1 MINKG
6 LEVNAV
12 ERSETAFTSK
22 KKIVILLIK
31 NPKGAFTLM
40 ELTDK
45 MIEQFKAD
53 LKGAKTYEDL
63 MGKDGAIKKLIA
75 KSLEQMLE
83 SELTEQLGYEKYS
96 PEGKNTGNSR
106 NGKTDKTLK
115 NDNGEIEITVPRDR
129 NGEFDPI
136 IVKKYER
143 TIGPIEDKIISMYA
157 KGMTVRDIQSHI
169 QELYGLDVSA
179 TLISNITDK
188 IVHIATE
195 WQNRPLEAMY
205 PIVFFDAIHYKVRD
219 ESKKV
224 TSKAAY
230 TCLGVEVSGRK
241 DLLGLWVGEAEG
253 ANFWLSVLTEL
264 KNRGIQDILVACID
278 GLKGFPEAINTV
290 FPKTEIQL
298 CVIHQIRN
306 TLKYI
311 ASKDQKEFMKQL
323 KPVYSAPTE
332 ESALENLKM
341 LEENWS
347 KKYSL
352 ALKSWKQNWN
362 NLATSFKYPEEIR
375 TVIYTTNAVEAVHRQ
390 FRKVTKTR
398 SLFPNDDALK
408 KMLYLA
414 YRDLSKKWTMP
425 IRNWSIVI
433 SNFSIMFEQR
443 LAPFL

>member
-1 MINKG
+1 
-6 LEVNAV
+6 
-12 ERSETAFTSK
+12 
-22 KKIVILLIK
+22 
-31 NPKGAFTLM
+31 M
-40 ELTDK
+40 ELTDE
-45 MIEQFKAD
+45 IFEQFKAD
-53 LKGAKTYEDL
+53 LAKAKNYDDL

-83 SELTEQLGYEKYS
+83 SELTEHLGYEKHS
-96 PEGKNTGNSR
+96 PTGKNTGNSR
-106 NGKTDKTLK
+106 NGKTHKTLK

-129 NGEFDPI
+129 NGEFDPV

-157 KGMTVRDIQSHI
+157 KGMTTRDIQSHI

-179 TLISNITDK
+179 TLVSNITDK
-188 IVHIATE
+188 IVNTATE
-195 WQNRPLEAMY
+195 WQNRPLETMY
-205 PIVFFDAIHYKVRD
+205 PIVFFDAIHYKVKD
-219 ESKKV
+219 ETKRV
-224 TSKAAY
+224 ISKAAY
-230 TCLGVEVSGRK
+230 TCLGVDVNGRK

-253 ANFWLSVLTEL
+253 ANFWLSVFTEL
-264 KNRGIQDILVACID
+264 NNRGMKDVLVACVD

-290 FPKTEIQL
+290 FPKAEIQL

-332 ESALENLKM
+332 EAALESLKM
-341 LEENWS
+341 LEETWA
-347 KKYSL
+347 KKYPL
-352 ALKSWKQNWN
+352 ALKSWRQNWN
-362 NLATSFKYPEEIR
+362 NLATFFKYPEEIR

-425 IRNWSIVI
+425 IRNWAIVI
-433 SNFSIMFEQR
+433 SNFSIIFEER
-443 LAPFL
+443 LKPFL